1 MKILLGIL
9 LFMFIVVIVLCI
21 GILIVIS
28 ALISYEVI
36 RDKIYDIRDTSEK
49 RKIRRNEEKE

>member
-9 LFMFIVVIVLCI
+9 LSMIIVVLVLGV
-21 GILIVIS
+21 GILIV
-28 ALISYEVI
+28 ISYEVI
-36 RDKIYDIRDTSEK
+36 RDMIYDIRDTSEK

>member
-9 LFMFIVVIVLCI
+9 LSMIIVVLVLGV

-28 ALISYEVI
+28 AVISYEVI
-36 RDKIYDIRDTSEK
+36 RDRIYDIRDTSEK

>member
-9 LFMFIVVIVLCI
+9 LSMIIVVLVLGV

-28 ALISYEVI
+28 AVISYEVI
-36 RDKIYDIRDTSEK
+36 RDMIYDIRDTSEK